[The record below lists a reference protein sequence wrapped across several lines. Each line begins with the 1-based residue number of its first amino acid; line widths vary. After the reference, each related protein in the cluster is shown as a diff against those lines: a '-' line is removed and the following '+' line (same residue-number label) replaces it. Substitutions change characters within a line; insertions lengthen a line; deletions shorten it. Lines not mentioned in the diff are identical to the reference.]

1 MNKVYRISVY
11 DFNIVLSKL
20 IIESKSMHMLFFK
33 RTSLPI
39 GLIGII
45 GFIVMTTITACNHF
59 PYATTNR
66 IYKKHTKD
74 LVTLLKE
81 NPSLQTIDQLP
92 KAAAWV
98 GTTNF
103 DLRKPNFVVIH
114 HTAQNSCE
122 QTLRTFTLE
131 RSKVSAH
138 YVICKDGTIHHML
151 NDYMRAWH
159 GGIGSWG
166 NNTDLN
172 SSSIGIEIDNNGFE
186 PFEQAQINSLL
197 QLLAQLKNKY
207 QIPVD
212 HFIGHSDIAPRRKVD
227 PNINFPWKTLAN
239 LGYGIWFEPDPNIQL
254 QSGLTIKQALSL
266 VGYETKDSIAAILAF
281 KRHFRQDS
289 SRLMNQADSSVLSQ
303 LIQAKLSN

>member
-1 MNKVYRISVY
+1 MRIKY
-11 DFNIVLSKL
+11 LTIL
-20 IIESKSMHMLFFK
+20 ML
-33 RTSLPI
+33 
-39 GLIGII
+39 LIG
-45 GFIVMTTITACNHF
+45 VYACSSF
-59 PYATTNR
+59 PYAKTNR
-66 IYKKHTKD
+66 QYIRQAKLLSKKLSLSPDKQSENQLS
-74 LVTLLKE
+74 LVQK
-81 NPSLQTIDQLP
+81 
-92 KAAAWV
+92 WV

-122 QTLRTFTLE
+122 QTLKTFTLE
-131 RSKVSAH
+131 RTKVSAH
-138 YVICKDGTIHHML
+138 YVICKDGTVHHML

-172 SSSIGIEIDNNGFE
+172 SSSIGIEIDNNGFV

>member
-1 MNKVYRISVY
+1 MMRLKYLT
-11 DFNIVLSKL
+11 FLMLCIVIYACSSFPYTKTNRQYIGQAKLLSKKL
-20 IIESKSMHMLFFK
+20 TLSPDKQSENQ
-33 RTSLPI
+33 LPI
-39 GLIGII
+39 
-45 GFIVMTTITACNHF
+45 AE
-59 PYATTNR
+59 
-66 IYKKHTKD
+66 K
-74 LVTLLKE
+74 
-81 NPSLQTIDQLP
+81 
-92 KAAAWV
+92 WV

-122 QTLRTFTLE
+122 QTLKTFTLE
-131 RSKVSAH
+131 RTKVSAH
-138 YVICKDGTIHHML
+138 YVICKDGTVHHML

-159 GGIGSWG
+159 GGVGSWG

-197 QLLAQLKNKY
+197 QLLSQLKNKY

>member
-1 MNKVYRISVY
+1 MRVMRIKYLTILMLLIGVYACSSFPYTKTNRQYIRQAK
-11 DFNIVLSKL
+11 ILSKKL
-20 IIESKSMHMLFFK
+20 ALSPDKQS
-33 RTSLPI
+33 
-39 GLIGII
+39 
-45 GFIVMTTITACNHF
+45 
-59 PYATTNR
+59 
-66 IYKKHTKD
+66 
-74 LVTLLKE
+74 E
-81 NPSLQTIDQLP
+81 NQLP
-92 KAAAWV
+92 LAQKWV

-122 QTLRTFTLE
+122 QTLKTFTLE
-131 RSKVSAH
+131 RTKVSAH
-138 YVICKDGTIHHML
+138 YVICKDGTVHHML

>member
-1 MNKVYRISVY
+1 MCLKYLTFLMLCIGIYACSSFPYGKTNRQHIRQVKL
-11 DFNIVLSKL
+11 LSKKL
-20 IIESKSMHMLFFK
+20 
-33 RTSLPI
+33 
-39 GLIGII
+39 
-45 GFIVMTTITACNHF
+45 
-59 PYATTNR
+59 
-66 IYKKHTKD
+66 
-74 LVTLLKE
+74 TLSPDKQSE
-81 NPSLQTIDQLP
+81 NQLP
-92 KAAAWV
+92 LADKWV

-122 QTLRTFTLE
+122 QTLKTFTLE
-131 RSKVSAH
+131 RTKVSAH

-186 PFEQAQINSLL
+186 PFEPAQITSLL

-207 QIPVD
+207 QIPTD
-212 HFIGHSDIAPRRKVD
+212 HFIGHSDITPRRKVD

-239 LGYGIWFEPDPNIQL
+239 SGYGIWFEPDINYQL
-254 QSGLTIKQALSL
+254 QSGLSIQQALSL

-289 SRLMNQADSSVLSQ
+289 SRIMTQADSSVLSQ